1 MKKNTLFF
9 AFIISISAFANEK
22 TTDKNNESVNI
33 GNPNCIVEYS
43 SKLDQLLPLEVI
55 KKHYDVPVQA
65 KKNYISGLM
74 GKKYDIDTYS
84 YRWNSDRTE
93 KTKLMDKEID
103 RKVQNEIGLTW
114 VGNDRFMMPKKATPK
129 ENFLF
134 FYRNVSETEKSQ
146 NLDKAGEKMKQQGY
160 DAKST
165 DEAVATGKDFSTG
178 NKEYE
183 VVQGIGEAAVWY
195 LKMKCLIVLVGKTSF
210 QVKVNISA
218 NDTENI
224 ALAKKLALEVL
235 NKCK

>member
-1 MKKNTLFF
+1 MKKLFLTVF
-9 AFIISISAFANEK
+9 ALQFCCQ
-22 TTDKNNESVNI
+22 I
-33 GNPNCIVEYS
+33 GTAINLEIPNATSLETAACIASYQT
-43 SKLDQLLPLEVI
+43 KLDQLLPLEII
-55 KKHYDVPVQA
+55 KKHYEIPSQA
-65 KKNYISGLM
+65 KKNYMPGLM

-84 YRWNSDRTE
+84 YRWKADNG
-93 KTKLMDKEID
+93 L
-103 RKVQNEIGLTW
+103 NEIGLTW

-134 FYRNVSETEKSQ
+134 YYRNVSEQEKNK

-165 DEAVATGKDFSTG
+165 KEAVAASKELSTG

-183 VVQGIGEAAVWY
+183 VVQGVGEAAVWY

-210 QVKVNISA
+210 QVKVNIGD

-224 ALAKKLALEVL
+224 ALAKKLAFEVL